1 MADVGRAT
9 SDLTVKQFAQQ
20 TAQAEQSVYRQCR
33 LGKIPSYRVGG
44 SVRIRREDADAL
56 RTPRHVG
63 DRQLPP
69 ELVAEIKRAVDKW
82 PPLTP
87 DQRAAV
93 AAIFAKPPQSDAL
106 PRD

>member
-1 MADVGRAT
+1 MSMKSSDA
-9 SDLTVKQFAQQ
+9 DLTVKQFAQQ
-20 TAQAEQSVYRQCR
+20 TNQAEQSVYRQCR

-56 RTPRHVG
+56 RTPCHVG

-69 ELVAEIKRAVDKW
+69 ELIAAIKSAVDKW

-87 DQRAAV
+87 DQRASV
-93 AAIFAKPPQSDAL
+93 AAIFAKLSPSEAL